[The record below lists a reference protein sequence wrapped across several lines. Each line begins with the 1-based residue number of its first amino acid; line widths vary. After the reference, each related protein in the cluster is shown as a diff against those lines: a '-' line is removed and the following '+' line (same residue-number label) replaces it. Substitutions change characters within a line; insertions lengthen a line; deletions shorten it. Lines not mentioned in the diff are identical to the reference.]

1 MQAGR
6 ARMAGVAG
14 RTAVSANLAS
24 GLHLHLTSGMDTP
37 YTLLIW
43 QYESQI
49 EPVSYYYKVTDYI
62 ICPKRELIR
71 TIPMQIS
78 IRSMKNRLRAV
89 IRDLRDDPNDFR
101 NYIWMDENA
110 YAILTLV
117 TRQEHSPP
125 PLRSHAVSLP
135 PGDTS
140 QSLANSKRRCVC
152 LFSDHSVTCYHQ
164 INSKMPL
171 SAAERQRRC
180 REKRKL
186 NPEIVAEVKRKD

>member
-125 PLRSHAVSLP
+125 PLRSHAMCPYPPVIPVSR
-135 PGDTS
+135 S
-140 QSLANSKRRCVC
+140 QTLKGGACVYLATTLSR
-152 LFSDHSVTCYHQ
+152 VT
-164 INSKMPL
+164 I
-171 SAAERQRRC
+171 R
-180 REKRKL
+180 
-186 NPEIVAEVKRKD
+186 